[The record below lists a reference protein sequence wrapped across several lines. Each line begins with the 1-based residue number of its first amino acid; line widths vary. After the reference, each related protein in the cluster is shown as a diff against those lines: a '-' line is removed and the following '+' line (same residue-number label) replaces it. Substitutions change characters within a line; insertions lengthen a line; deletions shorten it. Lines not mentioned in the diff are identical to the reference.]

1 MRTQSSHAQIRVLK
15 AGWGLCFA
23 DDCRDSLDFDSA
35 SFVFQA
41 LAFWLF
47 GVVKVRLCEYLHI
60 LDSSLCSLYLQD
72 HLTREVKETF
82 ETKYT
87 EQHKIGGRVPV
98 SSSSHFYKIIFLE
111 LYLQGK
117 GLKYFG
123 CFVMNSCNEFGTDPL
138 FEPIG
143 DYK

>member
-1 MRTQSSHAQIRVLK
+1 MHTQSSHAQIRVLK

-98 SSSSHFYKIIFLE
+98 SSPTPATRFSTFYF
-111 LYLQGK
+111 LQGK

-123 CFVMNSCNEFGTDPL
+123 CFVMNSCDDFGVDPL
-138 FEPIG
+138 FEPISE
-143 DYK
+143 YR